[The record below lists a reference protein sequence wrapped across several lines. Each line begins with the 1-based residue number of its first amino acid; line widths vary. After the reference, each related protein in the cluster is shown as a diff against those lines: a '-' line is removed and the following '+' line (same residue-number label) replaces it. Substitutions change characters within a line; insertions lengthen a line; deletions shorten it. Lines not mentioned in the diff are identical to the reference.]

1 MMELRN
7 GVHKYELNL
16 QAGGSITGK
25 MPESTDISCYFR
37 YMRIRSRPGKG
48 VGQQFPH
55 CSSVTLTER
64 DRNEL

>member
-25 MPESTDISCYFR
+25 KPESTHFSRYFR
-37 YMRIRSRPGKG
+37 YM
-48 VGQQFPH
+48 
-55 CSSVTLTER
+55 
-64 DRNEL
+64 

>member
-1 MMELRN
+1 MPFREGDFARSGAITYEKQDELLMMELRN

-37 YMRIRSRPGKG
+37 
-48 VGQQFPH
+48 
-55 CSSVTLTER
+55 
-64 DRNEL
+64 

>member
-25 MPESTDISCYFR
+25 IAESTHFSRYFR
-37 YMRIRSRPGKG
+37 NMCAYSTWRKSRLQNHRG
-48 VGQQFPH
+48 
-55 CSSVTLTER
+55 CVTGICR
-64 DRNEL
+64 